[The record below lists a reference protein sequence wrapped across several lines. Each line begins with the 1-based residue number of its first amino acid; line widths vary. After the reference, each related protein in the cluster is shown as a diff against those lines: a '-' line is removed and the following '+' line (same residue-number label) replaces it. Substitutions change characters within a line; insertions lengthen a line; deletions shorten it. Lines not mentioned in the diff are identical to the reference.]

1 MLTHRTPL
9 TILAALTLLAPA
21 AVRAQEQQQQPGTV
35 IDVLEKQGNYATF
48 LRAIR
53 AAGLEETFRGTGPF
67 TIFAP
72 TDEAFAKLPEGKL
85 DALIADP
92 EALKDLISYHAVAKP
107 IATADVTEPMNVKT
121 LQGSVV
127 RLSRDGERL
136 RLQAPAP
143 AAEVT
148 AEAAKPAAW
157 TANVVS
163 ADMKASNGVVHAI
176 DRVLDIGT

>member
-1 MLTHRTPL
+1 MLTHKTPF
-9 TILAALTLLAPA
+9 TILATLTLLTPA
-21 AVRAQEQQQQPGTV
+21 AVQAQEQQQPGTV
-35 IDVLEKQGNYATF
+35 IDVLEKQGNYTTF

-67 TIFAP
+67 TVFAP

-92 EALKDLISYHAVAKP
+92 EALKDVVSYHVVAKP
-107 IATADVTEPMNVKT
+107 IHTADVTAPMNVET
-121 LQGSVV
+121 VQGSVV
-127 RLSRDGERL
+127 RLVREGDKL

-148 AEAAKPAAW
+148 AGAAKPAAW
-157 TANVVS
+157 TANVVG

-176 DRVLDIGT
+176 DTVLDSGT